1 MVLALTILIA
11 IISVFLILIILLQN
25 PKGGGLSSAF
35 GGASQAN
42 QIMGAANSGNVLEK
56 GTWILASSLLGL
68 CLFTGIFFKTGPT
81 TTSGP
86 DINTNVNT
94 TAPINTPTPGTGGTP
109 MPPPPG
115 NGG

>member
-35 GGASQAN
+35 GGAQTAN

-56 GTWILASSLLGL
+56 GTWILASSLLAL
-68 CLFTGIFFKTGPT
+68 CLFTGIFFKSAPSNNDGPKIDQT
-81 TTSGP
+81 ELP
-86 DINTNVNT
+86 TN
-94 TAPINTPTPGTGGTP
+94 
-109 MPPPPG
+109 
-115 NGG
+115 

>member
-56 GTWILASSLLGL
+56 GTWILASSLLAL
-68 CLFTGIFFKTGPT
+68 CLFTGMFFKSGPT
-81 TTSGP
+81 ASNGP
-86 DINTNVNT
+86 EINTNVNT
-94 TAPINTPTPGTGGTP
+94 TAPINGPAPGTGSAP
-109 MPPPPG
+109 IQLPQ
-115 NGG
+115 NNQ